1 MNKIKM
7 LILIIIVLLLCSC
20 SKYIC
25 VLPMYDDTYFESY
38 DDMKNYCDK
47 VYYYDYMPYFK

>member
-7 LILIIIVLLLCSC
+7 LILIIIILLLCSC

-25 VLPMYDDTYFESY
+25 ILPMYDNTYLESY

-47 VYYYDYMPYFK
+47 VYYYDYMPYLE